1 MPGKRPSF
9 TLPVEPISPPP
20 KPAVPLKR
28 ALVEA
33 PGTAPGSEE
42 LISTPFIAI
51 AAQSGRP
58 NISLVMLFSKWNGCS
73 IDNLP
78 ASSAAGKPAKARRGN
93 ADSPER

>member
-1 MPGKRPSF
+1 MPGKRQSF

-20 KPAVPLKR
+20 KSAQCVRSHRPPDNAEQ

-51 AAQSGRP
+51 AARGSSL
-58 NISLVMLFSKWNGCS
+58 NI
-73 IDNLP
+73 
-78 ASSAAGKPAKARRGN
+78 A
-93 ADSPER
+93 